1 MIDYTYLFMKKELQE
16 QKKLKK
22 QYEKALRKLE
32 RYQGV
37 RLNPCTK
44 KNGTYYYSY
53 RKGEPFQ
60 YLGTATNPQVLRIR
74 ECRLCQEMIRALEHN
89 IQLMENFIRGYQEAA
104 IPEIIA
110 RLPKHYRPEHL
121 LAIELAGS
129 EDEIRQRY
137 LAMKEYKETIPPK
150 HPEHLNVS
158 TFDGVKVRSR
168 AEALL
173 YGQLVSKGFYVIYEY
188 PISLGNGRYIFPDF
202 LLIHPVTGLVILWE
216 HLGLWFHPD
225 YQRKYRQ
232 DYITKMDIYNELGFT
247 HGLNLFTSYESPKG
261 LDLERIA
268 KEIKAVYNYEIT
280 QCIQELQRMQ
290 EERFADI
297 TLLKAA

>member
-1 MIDYTYLFMKKELQE
+1 MLDYTYKLMKKELQE
-16 QKKLKK
+16 QKNLKK
-22 QYEKALRKLE
+22 QYQKALRKLE
-32 RYQGV
+32 QYQDV

-53 RKGEPFQ
+53 RKGEPFR
-60 YLGTATNPQVLRIR
+60 YLGISTNPQVRRIR
-74 ECRLCQEMIRALEHN
+74 ECRLCQEMIRTLENN
-89 IQLMENFIRGYQEAA
+89 IKWMEKFLSNYELATVPEAV
-104 IPEIIA
+104 A

-121 LAIELAGS
+121 TASPVGEG
-129 EDEIRQRY
+129 EDEILQRY
-137 LAMKEYKETIPPK
+137 LAMKEYKETIPPN

-173 YGQLVSKGFYVIYEY
+173 YGQLVSQGFYVIYEY
-188 PISLGNGRYIFPDF
+188 PIALGNGHYIFPDF

-216 HLGLWFHPD
+216 HLGLWFHPE

-232 DYITKMDIYNELGFT
+232 DYIYKLDCYNELGFA

-268 KEIKAVYNYEIT
+268 KEIETVYNYEIT
-280 QCIQELQRMQ
+280 QCVRDLLRMQ
-290 EERFADI
+290 EEHFSDI
-297 TLLKAA
+297 ALLKAA

>member
-16 QKKLKK
+16 QRKLKK

-60 YLGTATNPQVLRIR
+60 YLGTSTNPHVLRIR
-74 ECRLCQEMIRALEHN
+74 ECRLCQEMIRTLEHN
-89 IQLMENFIRGYQEAA
+89 IRLMEKFITGYWKAALSEAVQ
-104 IPEIIA
+104 

-121 LAIELAGS
+121 LATELAGS
-129 EDEIRQRY
+129 EDEIEQRY
-137 LAMKEYKETIPPK
+137 LAMKEYKKTIPPN
-150 HPEHLNVS
+150 HPEHLREF
-158 TFDGVKVRSR
+158 TIDGVQVRSR

-173 YGQLVSKGFYVIYEY
+173 YDLLVAQGFYVIYEY
-188 PISLGNGRYIFPDF
+188 PISLGKGRYIFPDF

-232 DYITKMDIYNELGFT
+232 DYIAKLDIYNELGFT
-247 HGLNLFTSYESPKG
+247 QGLNLFTSYESPKG

-268 KEIKAVYNYEIT
+268 KEIEAVYNYEIT

-290 EERFADI
+290 EERFVDI
-297 TLLKAA
+297 TLLKAV